1 MPLSIEQRLD
11 QNLAIVELKGP
22 MTLGPSLNALS
33 AGARKLFQESA
44 AITGIILDV
53 AGVTFVDSAGL
64 GELTLI
70 YTLAARRSCQVILSG
85 VSPSLKHSLEITRL
99 DALLPSAP
107 DVASA
112 RKKLAEMKAG

>member
-11 QNLAIVELKGP
+11 QNIAIIELKGA

-33 AGARKLFQESA
+33 AGARKLLESTPP
-44 AITGIILDV
+44 TGIILDV
-53 AGVTFVDSAGL
+53 AAVTFVDSAGL

-70 YTLAARRSCQVILSG
+70 YTLAARRNCQVILSG